1 MARATRCLHQQA
13 MQRALAAERH
23 EREVP
28 FSAVLDDGTHL
39 AGRMDLV
46 YLDAGELIVV
56 DYKTDAIATADD
68 LDAATIK
75 HSGQAAAYAIATERA
90 TGLPVR
96 EVVFIY
102 PRADAERSLA
112 RGDLPTELVAEA
124 GLEDAAGSGSL

>member
-1 MARATRCLHQQA
+1 
-13 MQRALAAERH
+13 MQRALAADRY

-28 FSAVLDDGTHL
+28 FSAVLEDGTHL

-46 YLDAGELIVV
+46 YLDAGELVV
-56 DYKTDAIATADD
+56 IDYKTDAVATPAE
-68 LDAATIK
+68 LDAATIG

-102 PRADAERSLA
+102 PRADAERTLA
-112 RGDLPTELVAEA
+112 RDDLPTALVAE
-124 GLEDAAGSGSL
+124 GSPDHEPSIVSGGGV